1 VAKVLK
7 VSSLSAL
14 VSMALAPIVVWAF
27 WPERVLIGMQLVVTG
42 ILFWRHRSNIRN
54 LISGTEERIVAA
66 DEQPRD

>member
-1 VAKVLK
+1 
-7 VSSLSAL
+7 
-14 VSMALAPIVVWAF
+14 VVWAF